1 MEYYSVLKMW
11 DQDGERHSSKQN
23 EIISNGCTLQN
34 SIFSLRK
41 ANYGK
46 SDKVWMFQKCGMKAE
61 AEGKEIYLSKW
72 SYSGLIISWY
82 DQDNKWSNNTF
93 FWTQRKSKRSRRLH
107 KLWAPGDN
115 GVSNVSGE
123 YVLIGGSEPLCG
135 VEDREDCTCVE
146 VSDRQI
152 L

>member
-1 MEYYSVLKMW
+1 MKYYSVPKMW
-11 DQDGERHSSKQN
+11 DQDGKGHSSKQDG
-23 EIISNGCTLQN
+23 IISNGCTLQN
-34 SIFSLRK
+34 SVFSLRK

-46 SDKVWMFQKCGMKAE
+46 REKAWMFQRCGMRGAQKEKKYAWGSE
-61 AEGKEIYLSKW
+61 ATQAW
-72 SYSGLIISWY
+72 SYHDMIKIIN
-82 DQDNKWSNNTF
+82 DQIIAF

-107 KLWAPGDN
+107 RLWAPGDN
-115 GVSNVSGE
+115 GVSDVSEE